1 MKKQG
6 KFTVL
11 QGKSWP
17 LTTIPTMLAFTILGA
32 LDDYGMY
39 EDQGEKS
46 IGRQK
51 STWGKNDWPP
61 RKIEITWRVVK

>member
-17 LTTIPTMLAFTILGA
+17 LTTLEFTILGA
-32 LDDYGMY
+32 LDDYGFY
-39 EDQGEKS
+39 DDQGDKS

-51 STWGKNDWPP
+51 STWGKKDWPP
-61 RKIEITWRVVK
+61 RKIEITWRVVE